1 MKRRKVNEGA
11 VELDRLRNDATQ
23 QSEYFLSTP
32 EDPYYLP
39 SEGEENIDK
48 ARVRPSP
55 KSSKPKSRLGPTT
68 RTTPTKGSVKGLA
81 RSQQL
86 SENVEAKKRSPRNPN
101 GAGKQSP
108 GRVNGTEKR
117 HPGTQQRA
125 KKSSPGK
132 AGSNVAEKRSP
143 GTVIPTGKRSP
154 GKALIQNPEVGKSPP
169 GKANRQLKTSPGRA
183 NVAGKRSAAKANVPF
198 KRSPEKE
205 NVARTRSPGK
215 AKLKALESKT
225 QQAGKVSGKSP
236 AKQSKPGKLMGGRVT
251 KVKQSSQRQSTKV
264 EEPSPSERGKVDK
277 SPGKTTEASQR
288 LSAKLLGKSDASKR
302 KGTSPKPS
310 PVKKPR
316 LVHEPIK
323 ATSPVRIPGKNSQ
336 NSENSDQPKRVSPRL
351 NKTAARITENGKTVI
366 RPQDASTRRDM
377 KVKVIALPA
386 LPSRT
391 SPRFR
396 KSQSRMAKM
405 TAPVIQHVPTL
416 DEDEGI
422 IPDSPSPVAPR
433 QVGRRNILQKSPRS
447 KITSV
452 PSMPTGQQEK
462 RSSEITEE
470 DGGLK
475 PIIRDEEQLRRSPIK
490 RKLTDQPPKWWIL
503 KPASES
509 EPQDGKSA
517 DNPNIAKDQ
526 GLGIE
531 GKKVKAVKPQAPKS
545 IQPLPRRSPRKA
557 EKQLTSLA
565 NLRAEKTDK
574 RITNT
579 QSQPAEIAEPVKQT
593 ANTKLPD
600 PDSLGSTQSCM
611 PQAHKEALLK
621 ESSTSKASEK
631 MQNGR
636 NPSNVPSRSASIGT
650 SEKSISGKPLRQTR
664 LGFSRQKFTAT
675 LPEVQSQQTE
685 PELHKETKSGENAS
699 QIANLSINLVD
710 KQQSESET
718 PENNA
723 NGHACSL
730 PQLSCSPEMTQVYFL
745 SVFPIL

>member
-39 SEGEENIDK
+39 SEGEENIEK
-48 ARVRPSP
+48 ARIRPSP

-68 RTTPTKGSVKGLA
+68 RTTPTKGSLKGLA

-86 SENVEAKKRSPRNPN
+86 SEDVEAKKRSPMKAN
-101 GAGKQSP
+101 GAGKKSP

-125 KKSSPGK
+125 KKSSSGK

-143 GTVIPTGKRSP
+143 GKVIPTGKLSP
-154 GKALIQNPEVGKSPP
+154 RKALIQNLGVGKSSP
-169 GKANRQLKTSPGRA
+169 GKANRQVKTSPGRA
-183 NVAGKRSAAKANVPF
+183 NVAGNRSAAKANVPF
-198 KRSPEKE
+198 KRSPEKA
-205 NVARTRSPGK
+205 NVNGTRSPGK
-215 AKLKALESKT
+215 AKLSALESKT
-225 QQAGKVSGKSP
+225 QQAGKVSAKSP
-236 AKQSKPGKLMGGRVT
+236 SKQSIPGKLMNGRIT
-251 KVKQSSQRQSTKV
+251 KVKQSSPRQSTKN
-264 EEPSPSERGKVDK
+264 EEPSPSKRGKLIK
-277 SPGKTTEASQR
+277 SPGKATEAPQR
-288 LSAKLLGKSDASKR
+288 LSANLLGKSDASKR

-316 LVHEPIK
+316 LVHEPSK
-323 ATSPVRIPGKNSQ
+323 AASPVKIPSKNSQ
-336 NSENSDQPKRVSPRL
+336 NSEDSDQPKRVSPRL
-351 NKTAARITENGKTVI
+351 NKTAARITGKTVV
-366 RPQDASTRRDM
+366 RPQDASIRRDM
-377 KVKVIALPA
+377 KVKVVALPA

-391 SPRFR
+391 SPRFK

-405 TAPVIQHVPTL
+405 AAPIIQDVQTL

-433 QVGRRNILQKSPRS
+433 QVSRKNILQKSPRS

-470 DGGLK
+470 DGVLK

-490 RKLTDQPPKWWIL
+490 RKPSDQPPKWWIL
-503 KPASES
+503 KPTSES
-509 EPQDGKSA
+509 EPQDEKSA
-517 DNPNIAKDQ
+517 DNPNIAKNQD
-526 GLGIE
+526 LGIE

-557 EKQLTSLA
+557 EKQPTSLA

-574 RITNT
+574 RITTN
-579 QSQPAEIAEPVKQT
+579 QSQPAEIAETVKQIEN
-593 ANTKLPD
+593 AVMPD

-631 MQNGR
+631 KQNGR

-650 SEKSISGKPLRQTR
+650 SEKSLSGKPLRQTR

-685 PELHKETKSGENAS
+685 PELRKETKSGENAS
-699 QIANLSINLVD
+699 QIANLSINLVE
-710 KQQSESET
+710 KQQSESGT

-745 SVFPIL
+745 SVFPFL